1 MGNNGRRGMVNG
13 NKGWTGDSFDS
24 KWVSEWNGSSTVESV
39 ARSLAST
46 RNQGAKWD
54 RVFSWTRLIVANQQQ
69 NTSLD
74 PRRQQHAP
82 QKLNAPGLPISFH
95 YPPQDP
101 HSTPR
106 TRTAITGSIRLLPR
120 HPQPPPQS
128 PLHGKDRCTTPT
140 LDTNE
145 GPEASAVSSVHK
157 FVAGSFLK
165 SGGRKCRRRG

>member
-1 MGNNGRRGMVNG
+1 MGHQRSTNGMRQPGHQPQHGIKARNGVGRSQERG
-13 NKGWTGDSFDS
+13 F
-24 KWVSEWNGSSTVESV
+24 
-39 ARSLAST
+39 
-46 RNQGAKWD
+46 
-54 RVFSWTRLIVANQQQ
+54 IIANQQQ
-69 NTSLD
+69 NTGLD

-120 HPQPPPQS
+120 HPQPPPQI

-145 GPEASAVSSVHK
+145 GPDASAVSSVHK